1 MYAPEDYPEVMKQLV
16 VIITGLSG
24 SGKSV
29 ALRALEDEGFF
40 CTDNLPVTLMESF
53 VSTITANDRT
63 AKIGIGIDIREKEF
77 LPSLD
82 AVLGALRQKYNIE
95 IIFLEAEKDALLRRF
110 KETRRPHPLASEAV
124 GLDEAIQKE
133 NALLSPL
140 RKEADKVIDTSSYT
154 PHQLRYAI
162 GSLFKAADHGGGMSI
177 TLISFGY
184 KFGIPQNVDLL
195 FDVRFIPNPHF
206 VTALRAL
213 KGTDEAVQ
221 GFVLGNSSSAE
232 FMERTSALLD
242 FLVPH
247 YMEEGKA
254 YLTIGFGCTG
264 GRHRSPAIVERMAQ
278 HIRQKIGIEP
288 GIVHRD
294 ME

>member
-1 MYAPEDYPEVMKQLV
+1 MRQTV

-40 CTDNLPVTLMESF
+40 CTDNLPLTLIESF
-53 VSTITANDRT
+53 VSTISANGRT
-63 AKIGIGIDIREKEF
+63 MRIGIGIDIREKEF
-77 LPSLD
+77 LPSFRS
-82 AVLGALRQKYNIE
+82 VLGALRQKYLFD
-95 IIFLEAEKDALLRRF
+95 IIFLEAEKDVLLRRF
-110 KETRRPHPLASEAV
+110 KETRRPHPLASEEV
-124 GLDEAIQKE
+124 GLEEAIRQE
-133 NALLSPL
+133 ITLLVPL
-140 RKEADKVIDTSSYT
+140 RNEAGKVIDTSSYT
-154 PHQLRYAI
+154 PHGLRHAI
-162 GSLFKAADHGGGMSI
+162 ASLFRTPGRAGAMSI

-184 KFGIPQNVDLL
+184 KFGIPQNIDLL

-206 VTALRAL
+206 VPALRDL
-213 KGTDEAVQ
+213 KGTDSTVQ
-221 GFVLGNSSSAE
+221 AFIFEKPASGE
-232 FMERTSALLD
+232 FMERTSSLLD
-242 FLVPH
+242 FLIPR

-278 HIRQKIGIEP
+278 YIRRKTGIEP
-288 GIVHRD
+288 AVIHRD